1 MKSMSLW
8 ANANRVVTGMY
19 RKWRQQRAQ
28 QQLRDRLVG
37 RPETAADQLAAQAGR
52 APGLSEVMLRL
63 GSNTR
68 RMLNVAGVKTSSN
81 PQAVTL
87 LAEIG
92 QACAHCPDWE
102 RCKRW
107 LEAGAK
113 GKGYLEFCPNTA
125 RFAEL
130 KADATR
136 SQSTG

>member
-1 MKSMSLW
+1 MKSISIW
-8 ANANRVVTGMY
+8 ANANRVIMRMY
-19 RKWRQQRAQ
+19 RKWREQREQQR
-28 QQLRDRLVG
+28 LRDRLVG
-37 RPETAADQLAAQAGR
+37 RPETGADQLAAQAGR
-52 APGLSEVMLRL
+52 APGLSEVALRL

-68 RMLNVAGVKTSSN
+68 RMLNVAGVKPSAS

-113 GKGYLEFCPNTA
+113 GKGYLEFCPNVA
-125 RFAEL
+125 RFAQL
-130 KADATR
+130 KADAKR
-136 SQSTG
+136 A